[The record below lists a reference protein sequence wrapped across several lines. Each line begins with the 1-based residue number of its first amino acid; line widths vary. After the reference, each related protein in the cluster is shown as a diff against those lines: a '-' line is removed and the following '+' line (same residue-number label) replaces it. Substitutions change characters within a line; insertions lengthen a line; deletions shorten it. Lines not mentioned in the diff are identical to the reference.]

1 MRLPS
6 WGRLQEQYL
15 NDALQLEP
23 PVAVGAQVPEEA
35 PADLVTQLVVAVAAA
50 VGLPEAGMH
59 FLVAVEPVELA
70 QAPEAGVP
78 VVAVPS

>member
-1 MRLPS
+1 M
-6 WGRLQEQYL
+6 RLQEQYL

-23 PVAVGAQVPEEA
+23 PVAVEAQVPEEA
-35 PADLVTQLVVAVAAA
+35 PADLVTQLVVAVVA
-50 VGLPEAGMH
+50 VGLQEAEVH

-78 VVAVPS
+78 VAAVPS